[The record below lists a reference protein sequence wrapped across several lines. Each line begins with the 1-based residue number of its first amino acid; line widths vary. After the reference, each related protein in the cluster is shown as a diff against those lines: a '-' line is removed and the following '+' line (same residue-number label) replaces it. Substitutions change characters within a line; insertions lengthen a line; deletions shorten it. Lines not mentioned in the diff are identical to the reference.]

1 MTKGITGNY
10 DFTSLQSQTYGN
22 NSVLVGLKYCIP
34 SGDVNQDGII
44 DASDVSEV
52 DNDASLS
59 LSGYVQSDLNGDD
72 FVDAADLSIV
82 DNNSY
87 LSLSLIRP

>member
-1 MTKGITGNY
+1 M
-10 DFTSLQSQTYGN
+10 
-22 NSVLVGLKYCIP
+22 
-34 SGDVNQDGII
+34 NQDGII

-52 DNDASLS
+52 DNNASLS